1 MNAVV
6 RMAEAREMGIRV
18 PPHSIDAEQSVLGGL
33 MIAPDALDKVADRIA
48 ESDFYR
54 KDHRLIWRA
63 IMELSA
69 RGQPCDAVTLGDWF
83 DSNGLG
89 DMMGGAG
96 YCIELANTIPSAANI
111 TAYAQ
116 IVREKSVMR
125 QVIDQAT
132 QLVESAYA
140 GQSNGVELVDRGI
153 TELMALQKVEARS
166 EYTLRQAM
174 TLAFAEAE
182 RAREL
187 GGRIPGIASG
197 LVDLDR
203 ILGGWHDSDL
213 IVIGARPAQGKTA
226 VLLNFATA
234 CALPSGIV
242 SAEQPAQQI
251 GARVMSIKSLVPAER
266 MRNGRFEPQD
276 LRKLENAVGELC
288 ERTCMIYD
296 RSSPTIADVSRMAR
310 KWKQQNGIRV
320 LFVDYVQRIEA
331 SQTRQSANKAEKV
344 GEVVRGLKNLA
355 RDLEIPVIALA
366 QVGRQADGRQ
376 PGMGDLSD
384 SSEIEKEADQ
394 ILTLFRPGTAD
405 DNADDSEAII
415 SVEKN
420 RHGPCGEI
428 KTVWVPETMRF
439 LSRFEGDLP

>member
-1 MNAVV
+1 
-6 RMAEAREMGIRV
+6 
-18 PPHSIDAEQSVLGGL
+18 
-33 MIAPDALDKVADRIA
+33 
-48 ESDFYR
+48 
-54 KDHRLIWRA
+54 
-63 IMELSA
+63 
-69 RGQPCDAVTLGDWF
+69 
-83 DSNGLG
+83 
-89 DMMGGAG
+89 
-96 YCIELANTIPSAANI
+96 
-111 TAYAQ
+111 
-116 IVREKSVMR
+116 
-125 QVIDQAT
+125 
-132 QLVESAYA
+132 
-140 GQSNGVELVDRGI
+140 
-153 TELMALQKVEARS
+153 
-166 EYTLRQAM
+166 
-174 TLAFAEAE
+174 
-182 RAREL
+182 
-187 GGRIPGIASG
+187 
-197 LVDLDR
+197 
-203 ILGGWHDSDL
+203 
-213 IVIGARPAQGKTA
+213 VIGARPAQGKTA
-226 VLLNFATA
+226 VLLNFATS
-234 CALPSGIV
+234 CALPSGII

-266 MRNGRFEPQD
+266 MRNGRFDPQD

-405 DNADDSEAII
+405 DNADESEAII

-439 LSRFEGDLP
+439 LSRFDGDLP

>member
-96 YCIELANTIPSAANI
+96 YCVELANTIPSAANI
-111 TAYAQ
+111 IAYAQ

-140 GQSNGVELVDRGI
+140 GQSNGVELLDRGI

-226 VLLNFATA
+226 VLLNFATS
-234 CALPSGIV
+234 CALPSGII

-276 LRKLENAVGELC
+276 LRKLENAVGKLC

-331 SQTRQSANKAEKV
+331 AQTRQSANKAEKV

-439 LSRFEGDLP
+439 LSRFDGDLP

>member
-96 YCIELANTIPSAANI
+96 YCVELANTIPSAANI

-140 GQSNGVELVDRGI
+140 GQSNGVELLDRGI